1 MLEIKTILQ
10 ITDECLFFLSKYDEW
25 LLINEKNNINGG
37 LRYLLFSCYN
47 GKKKTYY
54 LLFLTFFLKKI
65 MGWNYISAPA
75 QSPPSSNHI
84 SKHVHFFYY

>member
-47 GKKKTYY
+47 GKKRHTIY
-54 LLFLTFFLKKI
+54 FF
-65 MGWNYISAPA
+65 
-75 QSPPSSNHI
+75 
-84 SKHVHFFYY
+84 